1 MKYIALIRKD
11 ANSDYG
17 VEFPDF
23 PGCVTAGIDLDDA
36 QKMAQEA
43 LNLHIAGLLEDDELL
58 PVPQSLESIMR
69 IAENGRAVAF
79 VIEAVEHKTKAIRI
93 NITFPDNLLH
103 QVDQYSKSHHISRSE
118 LLQTAAK
125 HYIAQH

>member
-69 IAENGRAVAF
+69 IAENGRAVAC